1 MKAYEFKAYVQN
13 NQMTIPK
20 DFGEILNNKSVRVI
34 VLEKEDTENDTNIA
48 PEHNI
53 INKKSTNKKNPP
65 RKIRKREEDSDNQL
79 KSMLD
84 EYGMG
89 SAVLGDESE
98 REVVIQRLYKESRAL
113 LESMQGVMQKVE
125 KVLYERESI
134 TKSEVRKYI
143 DEIL

>member
-65 RKIRKREEDSDNQL
+65 RKIRKREEDSDKQL

-84 EYGMG
+84 ELNGQ
-89 SAVLGDESE
+89 D
-98 REVVIQRLYKESRAL
+98 
-113 LESMQGVMQKVE
+113 
-125 KVLYERESI
+125 
-134 TKSEVRKYI
+134 
-143 DEIL
+143 